1 MKETQSLGT
10 QNIIGGIMLI
20 ELKSKMNLEK
30 MDGLIVC
37 IGSENPG
44 YDFLTRP
51 LANFKEK
58 GTFDGKIGE
67 MQAFSI
73 IVEDRYLDVV
83 LLGLGTEET
92 FTPFK
97 FKKGVAEAF
106 KALKGKKAT
115 SIGVDASAVKS
126 VTSIDKKIARIM
138 GEVFIM
144 SDYDFSDYKSD
155 AKPSTVSSIEII
167 GIDLDEDA
175 FSEGRVLGEANVFS
189 RHMTNMPANV
199 MTPSKLAEMARTY
212 CEAAGVEVEV
222 KDENEIEALGMHAFM
237 SVAKASANPPR
248 LIIMRHKGNPDS
260 DKTIGYIGKGLT
272 YDSGGLSIKP
282 TASMVNMKDDM
293 GGSSAVIAAMG
304 AIGKLGLKVNVT
316 AVVAACENMISGLS
330 YKPGDIISSMG
341 GKSIYIGNTDAEGRL
356 TLIDA
361 VTYAIEHENV
371 GFVLD
376 IATLTGAAL
385 HCTGSEAAP
394 VISNNDDF
402 FNLVD
407 KAFAKADEKIWRMP
421 IFDEYKEL
429 VKHDQ
434 ADLTNTAGSPGTI
447 TAGIFIGEFVKDL
460 PWVHIDIAGTAFRD
474 KAVGVYSKGGTG
486 SGAIPL
492 VLLAKKMSK

>member
-1 MKETQSLGT
+1 
-10 QNIIGGIMLI
+10 MLI
-20 ELKSKMNLEK
+20 ELKSKLNLEEV
-30 MDGLIVC
+30 DGIIICV
-37 IGSENPG
+37 GNTSPE
-44 YDFLTRP
+44 YDFLDLP
-51 LANFKEK
+51 LAKFKEK
-58 GTFDGKIGE
+58 GNFEGKIGE
-67 MQAFSI
+67 VQSFSMV
-73 IVEDRYLDVV
+73 VEGKYLDVV
-83 LLGLGTEET
+83 LLGVGTDET
-92 FTPFK
+92 YTLTK
-97 FKKGVAEAF
+97 FRKGIADAY
-106 KALKGKKAT
+106 KSLKGKKVKA
-115 SIGVDASAVKS
+115 IGLDASVLSK
-126 VTSIDKKIARIM
+126 VTSVDKKLARSM
-138 GEVFIM
+138 GDLFIM
-144 SDYDFSDYKSD
+144 SDYEFTDYKSD
-155 AKPSTVSSIEII
+155 SKPSSVETIIVSGIEL
-167 GIDLDEDA
+167 DLES
-175 FSEGRVLGEANVFS
+175 FNEGQILGEANVFS

-199 MTPSKLAEMARTY
+199 MTPSKLADMAKQY
-212 CEAAGVEVEV
+212 AEEAGIEIEI

-237 SVAKASANPPR
+237 AVAKASNNPPR
-248 LIIMRHKGNPDS
+248 LIVMRYKGNPES
-260 DKTIGYIGKGLT
+260 DQTIGYIGKGLT

-282 TASMVNMKDDM
+282 TASMITMKDDM

-304 AIGKLGLKVNVT
+304 AIGKLGIKVNVT
-316 AVVAACENMISGLS
+316 AVVAACENMISGSS

-371 GFVLD
+371 DFVLD

-402 FNLVD
+402 YHMVE
-407 KAFAKADEKIWRMP
+407 KAFSKADEKIWRMP

-474 KAVGVYSKGGTG
+474 KAVGIYSKGGTG

-492 VLLAKKMSK
+492 VYLAKKMSK

>member
-1 MKETQSLGT
+1 
-10 QNIIGGIMLI
+10 MLI
-20 ELKSKMNLEK
+20 DLKSKLNLDEV
-30 MDGLIVC
+30 DGLIVC
-37 IGSENPG
+37 VGTEGTG
-44 YDFLTRP
+44 YEFLNLP
-51 LANFKEK
+51 LEKFKEK
-58 GTFDGKIGE
+58 GTFEGKMGE
-67 MQAFSI
+67 MQALSL
-73 IVEDRYLDVV
+73 VVDGRYLDLV
-83 LLGLGTEET
+83 LFGVGTDET
-92 FTPFK
+92 FTLSK
-97 FKKGVAEAF
+97 FRKGLAEAY
-106 KALKGKKAT
+106 KALKAKKVTA
-115 SIGVDASAVKS
+115 IGVDAGALST
-126 VTSIDKKIARIM
+126 VTSIDKKMARTF
-138 GEVFIM
+138 GELFIM
-144 SDYDFSDYKSD
+144 SDYEFSDYKSD
-155 AKPSTVSSIEII
+155 AKPSTVVKVDISGIE
-167 GIDLDEDA
+167 LDAEA
-175 FSEGRVLGEANVFS
+175 FAEGRVLGDANVFS

-199 MTPSKLAEMARTY
+199 MTPSKLAEMAKTY
-212 CEAAGVEVEV
+212 CEAAGIEVTI
-222 KDENEIEALGMHAFM
+222 KDEKEIEALGMHAFM

-248 LIIMRHKGNPDS
+248 LIVMRYKGNPDS
-260 DKTIGYIGKGLT
+260 EKTIGYIGKGLT

-361 VTYAIEHENV
+361 VTYAIEHEKV
-371 GFVLD
+371 GYVLD

-402 FNLVD
+402 FTLVD

-460 PWVHIDIAGTAFRD
+460 PWVHIDIAGTAFRE